1 MVLRKRPESPEE
13 TSIAPIG
20 VHLSAAMP
28 MTDPVADFLT
38 RIRNALM
45 ARHAEV
51 SVPASNTIRAIAG
64 ILREEGYVTDVSEV
78 HETAQGAIVLKL
90 RYCADRTAAITGIR
104 RASRPGQRRY
114 VGVATIPRV
123 KNGMGIAILS
133 TSSGVMTGQKA
144 RQLNVGGEFLCT
156 VW

>member
-1 MVLRKRPESPEE
+1 
-13 TSIAPIG
+13 
-20 VHLSAAMP
+20 MP
-28 MTDPVADFLT
+28 MTDPIADFLT
-38 RIRNALM
+38 RIRNATM

-51 SVPASNTIRAIAG
+51 RVPASNVIRSIAG
-64 ILREEGYVTDVSEV
+64 ILRDEGYVSEITEEM
-78 HETAQGAIVLKL
+78 ETAQGAIVLKL

-114 VGVATIPRV
+114 VGVGTIPRV

-133 TSSGVMTGQKA
+133 TSNGVMTGNKA
-144 RQLNVGGEFLCT
+144 RQLNCGGELLCT

>member
-1 MVLRKRPESPEE
+1 M
-13 TSIAPIG
+13 A
-20 VHLSAAMP
+20 

-38 RIRNALM
+38 RVRNALM
-45 ARHAEV
+45 ARHGEV
-51 SVPASNTIRAIAG
+51 RVPASNMIRSIAK
-64 ILREEGYVTDVSEV
+64 ILHEEGYVGELSEE
-78 HETAQGAIVLKL
+78 HETAQGTLIVQL

-114 VGVATIPRV
+114 VAVTTIPRV

-133 TSSGVMTGQKA
+133 TSGGVMTGARA
-144 RQLNVGGEFLCT
+144 RQLNVGGELICT